1 VSAMSFD
8 AMAHAF
14 DETMGVAR
22 ARSRAFGQAADEL
35 AGARGHTRSPG
46 GDAEAVVDGRGA
58 LVSLWLAESVT
69 RLPPEAVG
77 ALIVA
82 TAHAA
87 ASDVLRRRRQVL
99 DDLVLDLGG

>member
-8 AMAHAF
+8 AMAHVF
-14 DETMGVAR
+14 DETMGR
-22 ARSRAFGQAADEL
+22 ARSRSAAFGQAADEL
-35 AGARGHTRSPG
+35 AGQLGRARSGD

-69 RLPPEAVG
+69 RMSPEAVG

-82 TAHAA
+82 TAGAA
-87 ASDVLRRRRQVL
+87 ATDVLRRRRQVL
-99 DDLVLDLGG
+99 DDLVADLGR